1 MKTKTRIFKNTIKS
15 VLCFSTN
22 FKIIVSLFSIII
34 AFSSASCKSDDE
46 INSNFVYG
54 LSTPNAYTVTKPD
67 SIVQIDLSNGKYKN
81 LSSSDKFEGL
91 NSAKH
96 ITYSKNQ
103 NVIVYDIERFEVG
116 FINLDN
122 LTSELIDFGSDSTF
136 TGIKSLQII
145 EEKNLLLAFIGHF
158 SYADNSRSLDIV
170 EINLKTKSVI
180 SRSKFMDFDYTL
192 NIFTAID
199 ETNNR
204 FFLIPDNNFS
214 KPSDKLY
221 IFNYEKKELTNQQIN
236 ANFSDVHYSSV
247 NQCLVGSSYTND
259 GIGLLSYS
267 IINQKTDTIGSY
279 SGISWILPK
288 MNFFDK
294 NTNLYWLGILTTQGP
309 DYLKL
314 TNINLSNASFSTSFS
329 MPKFVNII
337 N

>member
-1 MKTKTRIFKNTIKS
+1 MKTKKGISKNTNRL
-15 VLCFSTN
+15 VLYFSTN
-22 FKIIVSLFSIII
+22 IKNILTFILFVTMFC
-34 AFSSASCKSDDE
+34 ATSCKPDE
-46 INSNFVYG
+46 EMNSNFVCG
-54 LSTPNAYTVTKPD
+54 LSSPNTYYVSKPD
-67 SIVQIDLSNGKYKN
+67 SLVQIDLSNGKYKN

-103 NVIVYDIERFEVG
+103 NIIVYGIERFRVG

-122 LTSELIDFGSDSTF
+122 LTSEIIDFGSDSTF

-145 EEKNLLLAFIGHF
+145 EEKDLLLAFIGHF
-158 SYADNSRSLDIV
+158 NYADNSRSLDIV
-170 EINLKTKSVI
+170 EINLKTKSII

-192 NIFTAID
+192 NIFTVID
-199 ETNNR
+199 EKNNR

-236 ANFSDVHYSSV
+236 ANFLDVHYSSV
-247 NQCLVGSSYTND
+247 NQCLVGCSYTND

-267 IINQKTDTIGSY
+267 IKDQKTDSIGSY
-279 SGISWILPK
+279 SGINGILAE
-288 MNFFDK
+288 MNYYDTT
-294 NTNLYWLGILTTQGP
+294 TNFYWLGVLTTQGP

-314 TNINLSNASFSTSFS
+314 TNISLTNASFSTSFS
-329 MPKFVNII
+329 MSKFVNII